1 MSGIKGKNTKPE
13 VSLRRALHAFG
24 FRFRLHSR
32 DVYGRPD
39 IVLPKHRAVVFVH
52 GCFWHHHE
60 GCRFGTSPSSH
71 AEFWAAKFEA
81 NIARDRSV
89 CRKLLDEGWRVAIVW
104 ECTLRKPDQVVAT
117 AELVSAWLHSNEP
130 RLELGK

>member
-1 MSGIKGKNTKPE
+1 MSGIKGNKTKPE
-13 VSLRRALHAFG
+13 VTLRRVLYAFG
-24 FRFRLHSR
+24 FPFRLNSE

-52 GCFWHHHE
+52 GGFWHYHE
-60 GCRFGTSPSSH
+60 GFRFGTSPSRH
-71 AEFWAAKFEA
+71 AEFWAAMFDAK
-81 NIARDRSV
+81 IARDRSV

-104 ECTLRKPDQVVAT
+104 ECTLTKPDQVVAT

-130 RLELGK
+130 WLELGK